1 MIPAIVD
8 RYIATRTTAAIGVV
22 LACFVALTALFAL
35 VEELGEE
42 EPGYGLR
49 EAGLY
54 VLYTLPRRVSE
65 LAPYVAFLGALI
77 GLGILAGASEVTAL
91 RAAGVSLQRLFAGVG
106 IAVASFAALA
116 FTLGEWAAPRLDAA
130 AEALRSRALQASETV
145 FIGGYWHRQGE
156 RFTHIQGLS
165 PDGSLIGVTWF
176 EVDGEDRLRGAHRA
190 QRGERDEAN
199 EGWLLRDVAAT
210 EFHNDRAVASRKDEV
225 PWVGAADL
233 RSLTARALLEPRR
246 LSLADLSLQIGYMD
260 RERLDARRYR
270 LAWWGKAL
278 EPFTTLGLALLAV
291 GFVVGPL
298 RETSMGTR
306 IAAGTVVGLLFKYLQ
321 DLLAPASLVFNVPP
335 WLAISIPIALC
346 LAAGIV
352 LLRRAA

>member
-1 MIPAIVD
+1 MRPAIVD
-8 RYIATRTTAAIGVV
+8 RYVATRAAAAIGVV
-22 LACFVALTALFAL
+22 LVCFVSLTALFAL

-54 VLYTLPRRVSE
+54 VLYTIPRRVSE

-77 GLGILAGASEVTAL
+77 GLGILASASEVTVL
-91 RAAGVSLQRLFAGVG
+91 RAAGVSLQRLFAGLG
-106 IAVASFAALA
+106 AAVAGFAALA
-116 FTLGEWAAPRLDAA
+116 FALGEFAAPKLDAA

-145 FIGGYWHRQGE
+145 FIGGYWHRQGD
-156 RFTHIQGLS
+156 RFTHIQGLG
-165 PDGSLIGVTWF
+165 PAGGLIGVTWF
-176 EVDGEDRLRGAHRA
+176 EVDGESGLRGAHRA

-199 EGWLLRDVAAT
+199 GGWLLREVAAT
-210 EFHNDRAVASRKDEV
+210 NFQDDRAVASSKDSV
-225 PWVGAADL
+225 PWAGVANL
-233 RSLTARALLEPRR
+233 RSLTARALLEPRE
-246 LSLADLSLQIGYMD
+246 LSLADLGLQISYMD

-270 LAWWGKAL
+270 LAWWGKVL
-278 EPFTTLGLALLAV
+278 EPAATLSLALLAV

-298 RETSMGTR
+298 RETSMGMR

-321 DLLAPASLVFNVPP
+321 DLLAPASLVFHLPP
-335 WLAISIPIALC
+335 WLAASIPIALC
-346 LAAGIV
+346 LGAGVV